1 MLARMVLELDQGQ
14 PVEGD
19 LLVITHIN
27 HLVISKVTDPFT
39 KLVVDLLVNKDQQ
52 VKDHNILNIL
62 ANTLVKLHL
71 VKAHSNQIDLNNIDH
86 KVKTNLK
93 LLTDHSTNLKDL
105 QSNDQPQLKRPRPPH
120 LTPPLLLKNQPQPL

>member
-1 MLARMVLELDQGQ
+1 MALELDNQL

-19 LLVITHIN
+19 LLVIIHIN
-27 HLVISKVTDPFT
+27 HLVINKVTDLFT
-39 KLVVDLLVNKDQQ
+39 KMAVDLLVNKDQQ

-62 ANTLVKLHL
+62 ANTLVKVHL
-71 VKAHSNQIDLNNIDH
+71 VKAHNNQTDLNNIDH

-93 LLTDHSTNLKDL
+93 LLTDHNINPKNL

-120 LTPPLLLKNQPQPL
+120 PNQPLPLKNQPQQS

>member
-19 LLVITHIN
+19 LLVIIHIN
-27 HLVISKVTDPFT
+27 HLVINKVTDPFT

-52 VKDHNILNIL
+52 VKDRNILNIL

-93 LLTDHSTNLKDL
+93 LLTDHNTNLKDL

-120 LTPPLLLKNQPQPL
+120 LNQPLLLKNQPQP